1 MCVWIPETSRARRLT
16 ISLLLLWR
24 GWQIPA
30 DGEKRLPTRSP
41 PPPPPACDTRAFV
54 WHITHIPTSRCIRRH
69 YNYRLKPLQLPG
81 SALSGRPP
89 EHRTHRAQMTKGI
102 IGGRRGE
109 SAGRGRRTDGQTVC
123 KQVFYCVHKIYYVG
137 T

>member
-1 MCVWIPETSRARRLT
+1 VCVLIAATSRIRRLT
-16 ISLLLLWR
+16 ISLLLWR

-30 DGEKRLPTRSP
+30 DGEKKASDQAAARMRYTRLCMVYYPY
-41 PPPPPACDTRAFV
+41 
-54 WHITHIPTSRCIRRH
+54 TSRCIRRH

-89 EHRTHRAQMTKGI
+89 EHRTHRAQMIKGI
-102 IGGRRGE
+102 IIGARRG
-109 SAGRGRRTDGQTVC
+109 GDRGRRTDGPTRVRVVC
-123 KQVFYCVHKIYYVG
+123 KQVFYCVNKIYYLG